1 MFLRQLIRF
10 VTVASDDHRIG
21 PQHLSIYLALFC
33 QWCLEGNN
41 PIVVNRLEVSRM
53 AKVGRSTY
61 HRCMHE
67 LHEFGYIRYT
77 PSYSAVLGSLVQL
90 VDLGV

>member
-10 VTVASDDHRIG
+10 VTLASEDHRIG
-21 PQHLSIYLALFC
+21 PQHLAIYLALFC
-33 QWCLEGNN
+33 QCCMERGN
-41 PIVVNRLEVSRM
+41 PIVVNRQQVSRM

-67 LHEFGYIRYT
+67 LNEYGYIRYT
-77 PSYSAVLGSLVQL
+77 PSYSAMLGSLVQL
-90 VDLGV
+90 VELEG

>member
-1 MFLRQLIRF
+1 MDLRQLIRF
-10 VTVASDDHRIG
+10 VTVAGDDYRIG
-21 PQHLSIYLALFC
+21 PHHLSIYLALFN
-33 QWCLEGNN
+33 QWCVERNN
-41 PIVVNRLEVSRM
+41 PIMVNRHQVSRM

-77 PSYSAVLGSLVQL
+77 PSYSAVLGSLVRL
-90 VDLGV
+90 MELEG